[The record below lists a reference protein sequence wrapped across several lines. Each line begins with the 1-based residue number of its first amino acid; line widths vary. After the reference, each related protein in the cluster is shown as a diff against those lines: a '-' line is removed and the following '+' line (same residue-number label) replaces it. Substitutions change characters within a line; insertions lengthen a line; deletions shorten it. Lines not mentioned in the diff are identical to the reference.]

1 MECFSLKKFFLLV
14 LDDFFKK
21 LKYRIFSEDT
31 FVRIYATSTHK
42 KGYIGKYILII
53 IFDHSIGLV
62 KKDIRTF
69 KGIMI
74 QTMEK

>member
-1 MECFSLKKFFLLV
+1 MLLV
-14 LDDFFKK
+14 HIK
-21 LKYRIFSEDT
+21 I
-31 FVRIYATSTHK
+31 
-42 KGYIGKYILII
+42 GYISKHILII

-74 QTMEK
+74 QTMEKGHVDLVN